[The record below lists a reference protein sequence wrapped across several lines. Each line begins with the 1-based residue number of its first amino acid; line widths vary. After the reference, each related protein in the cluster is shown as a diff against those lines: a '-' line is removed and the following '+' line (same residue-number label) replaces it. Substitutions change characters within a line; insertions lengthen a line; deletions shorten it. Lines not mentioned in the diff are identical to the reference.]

1 MTETQIKLRKIR
13 LTCICIGLIGILAL
27 SIYSAYYILH
37 KPPFVK
43 DASLESLA
51 SIAPVH
57 APAPTATTIYTGMQ
71 RDRRGL
77 SYSFTPKELL
87 PSSPMS
93 TTSMH
98 IYQLSNA
105 SVHHIGGGG
114 GGAAASGGSS
124 SSTGQRGI
132 NATYTGAIY
141 LTAMTAVTAVG
152 ASSATSMASTVTPD
166 QGPNAAPGMRKTNSD
181 PFDPFLDPVGDVA
194 WPVMALLT
202 LAYAYVIYRKR
213 TRA

>member
-37 KPPFVK
+37 QPPFVK
-43 DASLESLA
+43 DASLESRI

-124 SSTGQRGI
+124 SSAGQRGI

-141 LTAMTAVTAVG
+141 LTAMNAVTAVG
-152 ASSATSMASTVTPD
+152 ASSATSMASTVTPE
-166 QGPNAAPGMRKTNSD
+166 PAAAPDRRRVE
-181 PFDPFLDPVGDVA
+181 FDPHGPFPDPIGDVA
-194 WPVMALLT
+194 WPMMALLT

>member
-1 MTETQIKLRKIR
+1 MINETQIKLRKIR

-37 KPPFVK
+37 QPPFVK

-124 SSTGQRGI
+124 SSAGQRGI

-141 LTAMTAVTAVG
+141 LTAMNAVTAVG
-152 ASSATSMASTVTPD
+152 ASSATSMASTVTSEPA
-166 QGPNAAPGMRKTNSD
+166 AAPDRRRVDHNPHG
-181 PFDPFLDPVGDVA
+181 PFPDPVGDVA
-194 WPVMALLT
+194 WPLMALM
-202 LAYAYVIYRKR
+202 AIGYALFLYRKR
-213 TRA
+213 AHA